1 MLCFLCSA
9 LSFAND
15 ESKKIILCGHPDYP
29 PVSWVEGDA
38 IKGLAPDVVK
48 RVFRRFD
55 YEIDAKV
62 VGNWKRCLRE
72 LELGRVDVAVAYR
85 TIEREQLFDFSREPV
100 IDDPMAIFVNRN
112 RSFPF
117 TSWDDLLGKTAGLML
132 GDSMG
137 NEFDQFMA
145 EGLVVERVS
154 EGVQNFNKLARAHI
168 DFIPYGLHTGNLL
181 VQRFG
186 LEERVMPLPTLVTTN
201 QYYLAISK
209 HSHLTQYMDL
219 IDAEIKRLRETK
231 EMQRLTE
238 YSIQAYSSKL
248 RDETHTTEQQ

>member
-1 MLCFLCSA
+1 MFCILYSA
-9 LSFAND
+9 LSFAD
-15 ESKKIILCGHPDYP
+15 GESKKIVLCGHPDYP
-29 PVSWVEGDA
+29 PVSWAEGGT
-38 IKGLAPDVVK
+38 ITGLAPEVVK

-85 TIEREQLFDFSREPV
+85 TVEREQLFDFSREPV
-100 IDDPMAIFVNRN
+100 IDDPMAIFVNRE
-112 RSFPF
+112 RPF
-117 TSWDDLLGKTAGLML
+117 LFTDWDDLLGKTAGLML

-137 NEFDQFMA
+137 NEFDQFMK
-145 EGLVVERVS
+145 EGLSVERVS
-154 EGVQNFNKLARAHI
+154 EGVQNFNKLAREHI
-168 DFIPYGLHTGNLL
+168 DFIPYGLRTGNLL

-186 LEERVMPLPTLVTTN
+186 LEDRVMPLPTLVTTN

-209 HSHLTQYMDL
+209 QSNLIQYIDL

-231 EMQRLTE
+231 EMQRLTDH
-238 YSIQAYSSKL
+238 SIQAYSSKL
-248 RDETHTTEQQ
+248 RDETHPEEK